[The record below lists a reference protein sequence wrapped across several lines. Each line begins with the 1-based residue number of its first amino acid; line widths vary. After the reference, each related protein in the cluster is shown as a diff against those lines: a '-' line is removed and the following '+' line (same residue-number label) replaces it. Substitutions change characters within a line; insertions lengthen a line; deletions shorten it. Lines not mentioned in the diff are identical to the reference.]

1 MRVNDVDKRYS
12 SYEGYISFYSRKG
25 VLPQTLRAVL
35 PQTPRAVLLE
45 QAASDLTCWIDVS
58 CANHFSTWRCDMV
71 PNS

>member
-1 MRVNDVDKRYS
+1 MRVNDDGRHS
-12 SYEGYISFYSRKG
+12 SCEGCISFYSKDD

-35 PQTPRAVLLE
+35 PQTLRAVLGE
-45 QAASDLTCWIDVS
+45 QAASDFTCWIDVS

>member
-1 MRVNDVDKRYS
+1 MRVNDVDGRHS
-12 SYEGYISFYSRKG
+12 SCEGCISFYSKDG

-35 PQTPRAVLLE
+35 LE
-45 QAASDLTCWIDVS
+45 QAASDFTCWINVS